1 MKNKYKLTILL
12 TILLIILSCS
22 VKLVS
27 DYDAKTADKII
38 ELSKRIDLFYL
49 NLKEI
54 QPEERHYQ
62 NVAEEYKLIEIEIR
76 SLVLMNKIR
85 PLNKESTQ
93 IAQQILDFWIEYK
106 EKHKE
111 NNTYKNSLLNIHQ
124 KRFSRLFIAMA
135 MAEEAK
141 ADDQE

>member
-1 MKNKYKLTILL
+1 MKKTKLLFLFISLIL
-12 TILLIILSCS
+12 IASCA

-27 DYDAKTADKII
+27 DYDTKTADKII

-54 QPEERHYQ
+54 QPEERFFQ
-62 NVAEEYKLIEIEIR
+62 NVAEEYKFVEIELR

-135 MAEEAK
+135 VAEEAK
-141 ADDQE
+141 IDD

>member
-1 MKNKYKLTILL
+1 MKKTKLLFLFISLIL
-12 TILLIILSCS
+12 IASCA

-27 DYDAKTADKII
+27 DYDTKTADKII

-54 QPEERHYQ
+54 QPEERLFQ
-62 NVAEEYKLIEIEIR
+62 NVAEEYKFVEIELR

-111 NNTYKNSLLNIHQ
+111 NNTYKDSLLNIHQ

-135 MAEEAK
+135 VAEKAK
-141 ADDQE
+141 IDD

>member
-1 MKNKYKLTILL
+1 MKNKYKLIMLL
-12 TILLIILSCS
+12 TILLIVLSCS

-54 QPEERHYQ
+54 QPEERFFQ

-85 PLNKESTQ
+85 PYNKHSIKNAENLLTN
-93 IAQQILDFWIEYK
+93 WIEIKNEHKNNDSYNIDMAVEDVDILQDQLLELLKK
-106 EKHKE
+106 EQVK
-111 NNTYKNSLLNIHQ
+111 Q
-124 KRFSRLFIAMA
+124 
-135 MAEEAK
+135 
-141 ADDQE
+141 

>member
-1 MKNKYKLTILL
+1 MKNKYKLIMLL

-22 VKLVS
+22 VKFVS
-27 DYDAKTADKII
+27 DYDSKTADKII
-38 ELSKRIDLFYL
+38 RLSKMIDLFYL
-49 NLKEI
+49 DIKEI
-54 QPEERHYQ
+54 QPEKRLYQ
-62 NVAEEYKLIEIEIR
+62 KVSKEYKLIEIEIR

-111 NNTYKNSLLNIHQ
+111 NNTYKDSLLNIHN
-124 KRFSRLFIAMA
+124 KRFTRLFIAMA
-135 MAEEAK
+135 VAEEVK
-141 ADDQE
+141 IDD